1 LAAQDGIE
9 DGLFFC
15 NIKAFLDGIWFIF
28 HSLEICKSTTHNPG
42 PHPTSFTMKS
52 VPSRNSLIFIMM
64 ALLQQKKMKDN
75 ASEDILSRGYH
86 LQRAAD

>member
-9 DGLFFC
+9 DGLFLR

-28 HSLEICKSTTHNPG
+28 HALETCKSTTHNPG
-42 PHPTSFTMKS
+42 SAPTSFTMKS
-52 VPSRNSLIFIMM
+52 VPSHNGLIFIMM
-64 ALLQQKKMKDN
+64 ALLQQTKMKGN

-86 LQRAAD
+86 LQHAAD